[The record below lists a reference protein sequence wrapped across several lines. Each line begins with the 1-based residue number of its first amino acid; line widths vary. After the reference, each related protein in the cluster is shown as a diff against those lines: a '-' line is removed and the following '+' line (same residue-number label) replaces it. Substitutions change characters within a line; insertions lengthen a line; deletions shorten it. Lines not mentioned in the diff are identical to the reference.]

1 MIGFENVTPRAE
13 KADPDDIGIDQA
25 MDPRFPFPERMVQT
39 SVFERCR
46 GLGGKK
52 FQDSHSRGC
61 KHARSKIVFEI
72 QQGD

>member
-1 MIGFENVTPRAE
+1 
-13 KADPDDIGIDQA
+13 